1 MMRRNEK
8 LRWKR
13 AAGLLLAGTLALTGC
28 AAGAGPGETSTAAA
42 AETTAADTTAAET
55 TTAKAEETAAAE
67 TEAKEESKSGEAV
80 EFMKAAQLETENGKL
95 EYFSYNAKEDGFDS
109 NRTDIMSP
117 AFYIFAG
124 HVDEKGAN
132 ELVGD
137 LGMAERV
144 QKWAGTIF
152 VVNPLDGSG
161 YGEKDLE
168 AFLELVNS
176 QGAAKNVKVVGIEDG
191 GTFVNN
197 YVSQKCYFVSGMFVY
212 GGQME
217 EGLDYLVPVPVYVSG
232 NNPTA
237 VDYYT
242 KANQGVKL
250 AVVETGTERDLGTAF
265 DNAWNKVLAKTY
277 RIYDWKTE
285 FYSSNIVD
293 HNTPYELNE
302 IVDFEALGIQYIT
315 CKDEKVSGMD
325 GAYSWFEY
333 VPEKVLK
340 MEEKTVPLVVS
351 CHGNKNDPHIQGD
364 TTGWPET
371 AAREGFIVVSPEWQ
385 PSDINFTGCDGLG
398 EEGVVALV
406 GDLMEKYPQID
417 PSRVYISGLS
427 AGGAFSFMMG
437 IKHSDIFAAAAPVSG
452 VNSFAAE
459 IQEALKSYTGHGTPL
474 LYMCGD
480 YDFFQMIPVDGSS
493 PNGMPGLWE
502 SDENVR
508 IFSTLQAYQQT
519 LGLTVSQEPDMDA
532 NPYYGIALDDWKKVA
547 LGDKEMYT
555 GTLSN
560 DKGVVMELAA
570 ILDQP
575 HWNYKG
581 EADYIWNFF
590 SRYSRDVESGEMVFE
605 K

>member
-1 MMRRNEK
+1 MRRNEK
-8 LRWKR
+8 MKWKR
-13 AAGLLLAGTLALTGC
+13 TAGLLLAGTLALTGC
-28 AAGAGPGETSTAAA
+28 STGTGAGSGESSETAATA
-42 AETTAADTTAAET
+42 ATTAAGVTAAET
-55 TTAKAEETAAAE
+55 TVEEREETTATEGAEESVSRE
-67 TEAKEESKSGEAV
+67 TV
-80 EFMKAAQLETENGKL
+80 EFMKAAQMETKEGNL

-109 NRTDIMSP
+109 NRVDIMSP

-124 HVDEKGAN
+124 NMDEKGAN
-132 ELVGD
+132 ELVSD

-152 VVNPLDGSG
+152 VVNPLNGSE

-212 GGQME
+212 GGEME
-217 EGLDYLVPVPVYVSG
+217 EGLDYYVPVPVYLSG
-232 NNPTA
+232 DDQTA
-237 VDYYT
+237 ADYYT
-242 KANQGVKL
+242 KANEGVNL
-250 AVVETGTERDLGTAF
+250 AVVKTGTEDDLGTAF
-265 DNAWNKVLAKTY
+265 DNAWNKVLSKNY
-277 RIYDWKTE
+277 RIYDWTTE
-285 FYSSNIVD
+285 FYSSNIMD

-302 IVDFEALGIQYIT
+302 IPDFDALGIRYIT

-333 VPEKVLK
+333 VPETVLA

-351 CHGNKNDPHIQGD
+351 CHGNKNDPHMQGD

-398 EEGVVALV
+398 EEGVTALI

-437 IKHSDIFAAAAPVSG
+437 IRHSDVFAAAAPVSG

-459 IQEALKSYTGHGTPL
+459 IKDALENYTGHGTPL

-508 IFSTLQAYQQT
+508 IFSALQAYQKT
-519 LGLTVSQEPDMDA
+519 LGLTVSEEPDMAA
-532 NPYYGIALDDWKKVA
+532 NPYYGILLDDWKKVA

-560 DKGVVMELAA
+560 ENGVVIELAA

-581 EADYIWNFF
+581 EADYIWNFILPLQQ
-590 SRYSRDVESGEMVFE
+590 RCGERRDRV
-605 K
+605 